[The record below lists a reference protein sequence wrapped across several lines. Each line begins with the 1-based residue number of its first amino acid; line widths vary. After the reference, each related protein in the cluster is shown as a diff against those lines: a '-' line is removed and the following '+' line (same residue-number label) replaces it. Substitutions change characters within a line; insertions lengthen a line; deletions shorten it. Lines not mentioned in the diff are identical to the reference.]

1 MHPARGRSCVPAA
14 LCQLDVCKGLHS
26 DHEHDIADR
35 PDHEHDAADQ
45 QPFSGSAW
53 PAEQTRWR
61 ETAEGAP
68 LGYQAFNEAHRFLL
82 LCPKQNKTEHGQRRG
97 SGEIPPFRK
106 K

>member
-14 LCQLDVCKGLHS
+14 LCQLDVCKRLHS
-26 DHEHDIADR
+26 DHK
-35 PDHEHDAADQ
+35 HDAADR

-68 LGYQAFNEAHRFLL
+68 LGYQALNEAHRFLL
-82 LCPKQNKTEHGQRRG
+82 LCPK
-97 SGEIPPFRK
+97 
-106 K
+106 